1 MKTVDLFYRPE
12 EDKWQYYSDQG
23 TTKHSGGH
31 GKPLGQRPTAARF
44 ISPSEIEVS
53 KYISSV

>member
-53 KYISSV
+53 K